1 MEDKQD
7 EQQPNLPTIREIESQ
22 IWKIARTSAA
32 SPTQLE
38 ACCLLL
44 ARIEASENAGK
55 AWDGT
60 VELVKTGEPESAE
73 KDTGGGLN
81 VDPERKHER

>member
-7 EQQPNLPTIREIESQ
+7 EQQPNLPTIRESRIANLEDRPGLARIESQ
-22 IWKIARTSAA
+22 IWQTAKK
-32 SPTQLE
+32 

-55 AWDGT
+55 ALGC
-60 VELVKTGEPESAE
+60 
-73 KDTGGGLN
+73 
-81 VDPERKHER
+81 